1 MFKKKLILDNFYK
14 LIQKAKSSD
23 DKRSIFKIRHYN
35 KVIKIIKSQDKQ
47 ELELYTLENYKSLL
61 QQNGIKNPKKILDKI
76 RQLIETGNLDELLS
90 YQADPKIAAIKELTS
105 IYAVGPSKAK
115 ELYSKGIHN
124 INELREKLLES
135 PNLINNKQKLGLK
148 YYNDLAK
155 RIPRKEIDD
164 YNILF
169 QKICQNMNIL
179 STIAGSYRRGAKDS
193 GDIDLLITSEK
204 HQHKALKMLVDKLKQ
219 LGIIKEV
226 LANGKKKFMGI
237 TILENTSGLGGFYP
251 YRHLDIVYTNIEEY
265 PFAML
270 YFTGSGPFNVNMR
283 KRATDLGYSLN
294 EHNITYKQTKV
305 KLETKTILDKIGKLT
320 IKTESDIF
328 KLLKMEYKNPED
340 RN

>member
-219 LGIIKEV
+219 LGII
-226 LANGKKKFMGI
+226 
-237 TILENTSGLGGFYP
+237 TSGLGGFYP